1 MEGYQFTTAQNVTL
15 NYAYASPGDRVVAY
29 ILDILILTGY
39 FIAILFVVAG
49 LDSLH
54 LFNRDFMVLWI
65 ILGIIAALPALFYA
79 LLFEYFTQG
88 QTPGKRALKIK
99 VVSMNGERLS
109 FGQCFIRWVFG
120 LIDFG
125 TCYGFTALL
134 VISVTQRKQ
143 RIGDMLAGTLVIS
156 TNQFTPLTSTV
167 YTETEN
173 TKQTRYLTVNR
184 LTAREVE
191 IIKEVLR
198 HFDKEDKSNLVA
210 LTATRVRNAIGAGTE
225 QDDLSFLRTVV
236 EDYNISAKA

>member
-15 NYAYASPGDRVVAY
+15 NFTYASPGDRVVAY
-29 ILDILILTGY
+29 ILDILILVGY
-39 FIAILFVVAG
+39 FIAILFVIVG
-49 LDSLH
+49 LESIH
-54 LFNRDFMVLWI
+54 LLNRDFMVLWI
-65 ILGIIAALPALFYA
+65 ILGVIAALPALFYA

-134 VISVTQRKQ
+134 VITFTQRKQ
-143 RIGDMLAGTLVIS
+143 RIGDLLAGTLVIS
-156 TNQFTPLTSTV
+156 TNQFTPLSSTV
-167 YTETEN
+167 FTETEN
-173 TKQTRYLTVNR
+173 TKQVRYPNVSR

-198 HFDKEDKSNLVA
+198 QSIKEDKHDLVP
-210 LTATRVRNAIGAGTE
+210 LTAARVRNAIDAGTE
-225 QDDLSFLRTVV
+225 QDDLDFLRTVV